1 MSDPSFY
8 VRALSRGWWIP
19 IAAAVV
25 AAAVA
30 WLSSSRE
37 TPVYRAS
44 ATLVVAP
51 SSAIEDTG
59 DLLDAVETLER
70 RTIVATFAR
79 VPAAAE
85 TRRRAVRRM
94 GVEPDAVRYY
104 WIGGTV
110 LPNTNVIRVDVL
122 GPEPEVAARLADAVA
137 SATRREARSLYDI
150 YTLRHLDD
158 AEVPDEPER
167 PDPGRSALVGA
178 VLGLFFGLLA
188 ALAAAAVRRP

>member
-1 MSDPSFY
+1 MTEPSFY
-8 VRALSRGWWIP
+8 VRALKRGWWIP

-30 WLSSSRE
+30 WIASSRE
-37 TPVYRAS
+37 NPVYKAS

-51 SSAIEDTG
+51 SSEIEDTG

-70 RTIVATFAR
+70 RTIVATLAK
-79 VPAAAE
+79 VPAAAQ
-85 TRRRAVRRM
+85 TRARAIRRM
-94 GVEPDAVRYY
+94 GVEPDDVRYY

-110 LPNTNVIRVDVL
+110 LPNTNVVRVDVI
-122 GPEPEVAARLADAVA
+122 GPDPEVAAELADAIA
-137 SATRREARSLYDI
+137 SATRREARSLYGVF
-150 YTLRHLDD
+150 TLRHLDD

-167 PDPGRSALVGA
+167 PNPRRAALVGA
-178 VLGLFFGLLA
+178 VLGLFFGLLL